1 MGSRVYGIDL
11 GTTYSCISYVDE
23 SGRPVI
29 LANAEGEQTTPSVV
43 FFENPDNIVVGSAA
57 KNSTQADASRV
68 AAFVKRYM
76 GDASYTFDVDGR
88 KYTPEEVSSLIL
100 RKLVQDAG
108 TATGETIADVVITC
122 PAYFGAPQREATKN
136 AGKLAGLNVK
146 RIIDE
151 PVAAAIS
158 YGFRG
163 KLSDEV
169 AIVYDLGGGT
179 FDVTVMRLEGGDIN
193 VICTGGDHHLGG
205 KDWDER
211 ILNYLVEEF
220 MKAEPD
226 AGDPRDDPQFVS
238 ELLLR
243 AETYKRTLSSRE
255 STKVGVSFGSRR
267 AQIDLT
273 REKVEEL
280 TRDLTERTIELTQ
293 NVLQE
298 AANKGVAEID
308 KFLLVGGSSRMPII
322 GQRVKKTFSLEPQ
335 LFEPDLAVAK
345 GAALMAI
352 SIEVSEGKKFAFPT
366 PEISAKIACSHA
378 LGVVVV
384 TDEGGKNQEVV
395 YLIHQ
400 NTSMPAEVVATDF
413 GTHHANQTSVYI
425 RVMESNDAESPSL
438 EGNHQILE
446 GEISN
451 LPANLPKGSPIH
463 VTFGLREDATLHV
476 RAVEP
481 SSGRDLVMNV
491 SIEGVLNEKEIEE
504 RRRDLIRKNVS

>member
-1 MGSRVYGIDL
+1 MASRVYGIDL

-43 FFENPDNIVVGSAA
+43 FFENADNIVVGTAA
-57 KNSTQADASRV
+57 KNATKAEAGRV
-68 AAFVKRYM
+68 AAFVKRNM
-76 GDASYTFDVDGR
+76 GDASFTFDVDGK

-108 TATGETIADVVITC
+108 AMTGETITDVVITC

-151 PVAAAIS
+151 PVAAAIA
-158 YGFRG
+158 YGVRE
-163 KLSDEV
+163 KLNDEV
-169 AIVYDLGGGT
+169 VLVYDLGGGT
-179 FDVTVMRLEGGDIN
+179 FDVTVMRLEQGEIN

-220 MKAEPD
+220 MKAEP
-226 AGDPRDDPQFVS
+226 ASGDPRDDAQSVQ
-238 ELLLR
+238 ELLLQ
-243 AETYKRTLSSRE
+243 AESYKRSLSARE
-255 STKVGVSFGSRR
+255 STKVGVSFGGART
-267 AQIDLT
+267 QIELT
-273 REKVEEL
+273 RENVEEL

-298 AANKGVAEID
+298 AASRGVPRVD
-308 KFLLVGGSSRMPII
+308 KLLLVGGSSRMPVIAR
-322 GQRVKKTFSLEPQ
+322 RVKETFSLDPQ

-352 SIEVSEGKKFAFPT
+352 SIEVSEGRKFSFPT
-366 PEISAKIACSHA
+366 PKVSAKIACSHA
-378 LGVVVV
+378 LGLVVV
-384 TDEGGKNQEVV
+384 TDDEGKNEEVV

-400 NTSMPAEVVATDF
+400 NTQMPAEVVNTEF
-413 GTHHANQTSVYI
+413 GTLRANQSTVYI
-425 RVMESNDAESPSL
+425 RVVESNDAESPSL
-438 EGNHQILE
+438 DANHQILE
-446 GEISN
+446 GEIAN
-451 LPANLPKGSPIH
+451 LPPNLPKGAPIH
-463 VTFGLREDATLHV
+463 VTFGLREDATLNV
-476 RAVEP
+476 RAIEP
-481 SSGRDLVMNV
+481 SSGRDLVMNA
-491 SIEGVLNEKEIEE
+491 SIEGVLNDKEIAEK
-504 RRRDLIRKNVS
+504 RRDLIRKNVS

>member
-1 MGSRVYGIDL
+1 MASRVYGIDL

-23 SGRPVI
+23 SGRPVV
-29 LANAEGEQTTPSVV
+29 LSNAEGEQTTPSVV
-43 FFENPDNIVVGSAA
+43 CFENTDNIVVGSAA
-57 KNSTQADASRV
+57 KNSTEADATRV
-68 AAFVKRYM
+68 ASFVKRYM
-76 GDASYTFDVDGR
+76 GDSSYTFDADGK

-108 TATGETIADVVITC
+108 AATGETITDVVITC

-158 YGFRG
+158 YGFRE

-169 AIVYDLGGGT
+169 ALVYDLGGGT

-193 VICTGGDHHLGG
+193 VVCTGGDHHLGG

-211 ILNYLVEEF
+211 IVNYLVEEF
-220 MKAEPD
+220 IKAEPG
-226 AGDPRDDPQFVS
+226 AGDPRDDPQFVA
-238 ELLLR
+238 ELLLK
-243 AETYKRTLSSRE
+243 AEGHKRVLSSKD
-255 STKVGVSFGSRR
+255 SIKAGMTYGSGR
-267 AQIDLT
+267 AQIELT
-273 REKVEEL
+273 REKFEEL

-298 AANKGVAEID
+298 AASKGVSKID
-308 KFLLVGGSSRMPII
+308 KLLLVGGSSRMPII
-322 GQRVKKTFSLEPQ
+322 AQRVKETFSLEPQ

-352 SIEVSEGKKFAFPT
+352 SIEVNEGKKFSFPT
-366 PEISAKIACSHA
+366 PKISAKIACSHA

-384 TDEGGKNQEVV
+384 TDEAGTSEEVV

-413 GTHHANQTSVYI
+413 GTHRANQTTVDI
-425 RVMESNDAESPSL
+425 RVMESNDAETPRVD
-438 EGNHQILE
+438 GNHQILR
-446 GEISN
+446 GEIAN
-451 LPANLPKGSPIH
+451 LPPNLPKGSPIH
-463 VTFGLREDATLHV
+463 VTFGLRDDATLHV
-476 RAVEP
+476 RAIEP

-491 SIEGVLNEKEIEE
+491 SIEGVLSDKEVEEK
-504 RRRDLIRKNVS
+504 RRDLIRKNVS